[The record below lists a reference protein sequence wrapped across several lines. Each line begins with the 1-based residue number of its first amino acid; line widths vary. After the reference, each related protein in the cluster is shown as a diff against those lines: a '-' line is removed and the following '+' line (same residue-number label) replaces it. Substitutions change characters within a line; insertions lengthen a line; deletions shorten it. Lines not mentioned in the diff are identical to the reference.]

1 MTYWESFHRQQT
13 LSWLEI
19 LNLNAAEHKHFLL
32 MRRKGER
39 IWTKTT
45 KSSDCN
51 QHPKA
56 QIGTK
61 CCCWQLWEVGEKEDA
76 MQRDK
81 ILRSSFFVFSTSLVI
96 SLTNVSIL
104 MQQMV
109 TIFLPSSKVQMI
121 YLVGVYF
128 AYLPIL
134 VMIISVP
141 ISWNRFHKSSFSRE
155 TLMLGSGLVLAVP
168 LALGGVAVAAEG
180 PMVCI
185 MESNPRWGPNGNPR
199 KLSHFRKWA
208 NF

>member
-1 MTYWESFHRQQT
+1 
-13 LSWLEI
+13 
-19 LNLNAAEHKHFLL
+19 
-32 MRRKGER
+32 
-39 IWTKTT
+39 
-45 KSSDCN
+45 
-51 QHPKA
+51 
-56 QIGTK
+56 
-61 CCCWQLWEVGEKEDA
+61 

-141 ISWNRFHKSSFSRE
+141 ISWNRFHKSSFSNE
-155 TLMLGSGLVLAVP
+155 TLMLGSGLALAVP
-168 LALGGVAVAAEG
+168 LVAALDTAVG
-180 PMVCI
+180 PMLCI
-185 MESNPRWGPNGNPR
+185 IESNPRWGPNGNPER
-199 KLSHFRKWA
+199 KLSHFRKWIF
-208 NF
+208 NPWRVRSEFDEHHREFRIELIISRVISKKWLLKDDNVMNL